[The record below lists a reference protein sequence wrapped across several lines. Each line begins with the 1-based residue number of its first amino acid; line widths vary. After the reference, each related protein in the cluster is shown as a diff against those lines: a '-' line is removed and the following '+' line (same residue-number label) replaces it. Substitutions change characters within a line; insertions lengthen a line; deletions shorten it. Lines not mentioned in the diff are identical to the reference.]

1 MKRENKIAF
10 IRVKLVEG
18 WKDIDIREELG
29 LPKRTYFYW
38 KQRMQHDYAALV
50 KKQKPGPKPRFTI
63 SPLDQQRIASWRK
76 QYGWGPTKIEG
87 HLDVH
92 HSTHIPHNA
101 IYDFIKSRNLNKH
114 RL

>member
-1 MKRENKIAF
+1 
-10 IRVKLVEG
+10 
-18 WKDIDIREELG
+18 
-29 LPKRTYFYW
+29 
-38 KQRMQHDYAALV
+38 MQHDYAALV

-63 SPLDQQRIASWRK
+63 SPLDQQRIASWRQ

-101 IYDFIKSRNLNKH
+101 IYDFIKSRDLNKP
-114 RL
+114 